1 MPSPYLM
8 VRSISILRKSNSSKT
23 GASSTITRILT
34 QAAFARAVSTI
45 SFVTVEP
52 LRLPT
57 ILVMI
62 FPAMFARV
70 HAGIADEKG
79 DDPLFAGH
87 GTRLDAAFF
96 WNALDDKHHERHGND
111 IGCQHRDQKTQGL
124 VCGER
129 GRQMC
134 KGERC
139 QGADTGKKKCTDKVG
154 YADAG
159 KMSAGLCIHMFVL
172 RVLSKNYKYSITHFV

>member
-1 MPSPYLM
+1 MKAL
-8 VRSISILRKSNSSKT
+8 ISCT
-23 GASSTITRILT
+23 GTLEIADYIGDD
-34 QAAFARAVSTI
+34 I
-45 SFVTVEP
+45 SGDVCQ
-52 LRLPT
+52 
-57 ILVMI
+57 
-62 FPAMFARV
+62 V

-96 WNALDDKHHERHGND
+96 WNALDDKHHERHGDD

-159 KMSAGLCIHMFVL
+159 KMAAGLCIHMFVL